1 MSLPFAEMNQS
12 SRGTDL
18 EQYDFTFLLFKV
30 YRGHSPAQ
38 TQATYSHS

>member
-18 EQYDFTFLLFKV
+18 EQYDFTFQFFEV
-30 YRGHSPAQ
+30 YRGHPLAQ
-38 TQATYSHS
+38 TQAAYSHS